1 MLSPQPV
8 LPFYPQAGR
17 SPALLANL
25 NGHVQLAVYLIR
37 DYGADANAAD
47 AAGCTALMAAA
58 QRGDTAAVAALA
70 AAGARVDGP
79 RLLLE
84 GWAPL
89 HAAAAGGH
97 EATALWLLQAGADL
111 LTVDN
116 VSVLTA

>member
-1 MLSPQPV
+1 
-8 LPFYPQAGR
+8 
-17 SPALLANL
+17 
-25 NGHVQLAVYLIR
+25 
-37 DYGADANAAD
+37 
-47 AAGCTALMAAA
+47 MAAA

-70 AAGARVDGP
+70 VAGARIDGP

-116 VSVLTA
+116 VSVLAA